1 MKIAWL
7 AGATLGLIL
16 LPAAAGAEERWL
28 LNGAGSFAGPISS
41 PYTADFASGAVGD
54 LGAYRSL
61 TPNLLLGARVSAG
74 VLSHDDTVEGTIADQ
89 GDYGLGM
96 LSAAVR
102 FRPLGKRGDPQRGT
116 GLWLEAAGGPGIAEG
131 DVRPMISPGLG
142 YVFDLGGFGVGPLG
156 RYVHVFESD
165 TRFGGEDAQMLTA
178 GLELMF
184 LDARKPRAG
193 ELEEPKGREFVP
205 PPPPSPPLQPA
216 ARVEPATDSDR
227 DGLIDANDKCPNQPE
242 TMNGIN
248 DHDGCPD
255 KELAFID
262 DRLVLDERVL
272 FPYDSFTLEAA
283 GEERLKTIAD
293 LYKRTGGEWKKLE
306 IKGYADARGS
316 QDYNYDLSRRRA
328 KAVKRY
334 LTSLD
339 VPDEVLDIEAYGEL
353 DPAVP
358 AAETEAEHRQNRR
371 VEFVIIRE

>member
-1 MKIAWL
+1 MKFAGWL

-16 LPAAAGAEERWL
+16 LPDTAGAEERWL
-28 LNGAGSFAGPISS
+28 LNGAGSFAGPVSS

-61 TPNLLLGARVSAG
+61 SPNFLLGARVSAG
-74 VLSHDDTVEGTIADQ
+74 VLSHDDTVEGTIEDQ

-96 LSAAVR
+96 LSAALR
-102 FRPLGKRGDPQRGT
+102 FRPLGRSGDPRRGT
-116 GLWLEAAGGPGIAEG
+116 GLWLEAAAGPGIAEG

-142 YVFDLGGFGVGPLG
+142 YVFDVGGFGVGPLG

-184 LDARKPRAG
+184 LDARKPSAA
-193 ELEEPKGREFVP
+193 EPEEPKGREFQP
-205 PPPPSPPLQPA
+205 PPPPLQPA
-216 ARVEPATDSDR
+216 ARVEPSPMDSDR
-227 DGLIDANDKCPNQPE
+227 DGLRDPDDKCPQQPE
-242 TMNGIN
+242 TANGIN

-255 KELAFID
+255 KELEFID

-272 FPYDSFTLEAA
+272 FAYDSFTLEAA
-283 GEERLKTIAD
+283 GEEKLQAIAD
-293 LYKRTGGEWKKLE
+293 LYKRTGAEWKKLE
-306 IKGYADARGS
+306 LKGYADARGS

-328 KAVKRY
+328 KAVKRH
-334 LTSLD
+334 LVSLD
-339 VPDEVLDIEAYGEL
+339 VPDEILDIEAYGEL
-353 DPAVP
+353 DPTVP
-358 AAETEAEHRQNRR
+358 AAETEAEHRKNRR